1 MSSLRCIVL
10 LGLLGLVAMSSA
22 LASHRLDDAGTH
34 AVPPNVQMQWRS
46 VGAIGTGS
54 ARHMEALLTVA
65 VRLDTRPHA
74 GRVGRVFLVLPHDG
88 GASLLAQWGTRGRL
102 LPGRITPG
110 ERTLVYQGVI
120 PHQTLE
126 DQLTM
131 ALVADGAW
139 MAGSRRLEFFFEVD
153 FE

>member
-1 MSSLRCIVL
+1 MNGMRYFML
-10 LGLLGLVAMSSA
+10 LGFCGLTAISPA

-65 VRLDTRPHA
+65 VRLDTRPYA

-88 GASLLAQWGTRGRL
+88 GANLWAQWGTRGRL

-120 PHQTLE
+120 PRQTLE

-139 MAGSRRLEFFFEVD
+139 MAASRRLEFFFEVD

>member
-1 MSSLRCIVL
+1 MSSLRFIVL
-10 LGLLGLVAMSSA
+10 LGLLGLAAMSSA

-131 ALVADGAW
+131 ALVADGTW
-139 MAGSRRLEFFFEVD
+139 MAASRRLEFYFEVD

>member
-1 MSSLRCIVL
+1 MNIGRFMVL
-10 LGLLGLVAMSSA
+10 LGCLGLTLVPPA

-46 VGAIGTGS
+46 VGAIGVGS
-54 ARHMEALLTVA
+54 ARHMEAQLTVA

-110 ERTLVYQGVI
+110 ERTLVYQGVM
-120 PHQTLE
+120 PNNTLE

-139 MAGSRRLEFFFEVD
+139 MAGSRRLEFYFEVD
-153 FE
+153 IE

>member
-1 MSSLRCIVL
+1 MSSLRFIVL

-88 GASLLAQWGTRGRL
+88 GASLMAQWGTRGRL

>member
-88 GASLLAQWGTRGRL
+88 GASLMAQWGTRGRL